1 VRVPLPPFF
10 GSSAEEVVKVEMVP
24 DAPARSRTGAVPP
37 PSAHPLDGVRGVSG
51 DAPGTVGGAG
61 DARTSSIF
69 GPAPADATGGGAGEA
84 PAQVQALEAMVAD
97 LLRPML
103 RRWLDEN
110 MPRLV
115 SAALKAEAELMS
127 RRDSGRDPKKP

>member
-1 VRVPLPPFF
+1 MAR
-10 GSSAEEVVKVEMVP
+10 
-24 DAPARSRTGAVPP
+24 APAAEPARPSVAQESAPRPPVAAGSGAASE
-37 PSAHPLDGVRGVSG
+37 SAPVGRANAPLAQPAAD
-51 DAPGTVGGAG
+51 
-61 DARTSSIF
+61 
-69 GPAPADATGGGAGEA
+69 GPAA
-84 PAQVQALEAMVAD
+84 PAGGQTQLQGLEGMVAE

-127 RRDSGRDPKKP
+127 KRDSGRDPKKP